1 MVCIVTLHSCRSNF
15 SQFSVFSPF
24 FASFLGYHRMALVMT
39 ANERRA
45 LLIAAK
51 CAQAM
56 QVVARLRVSLRI
68 VKEKVRA
75 ESRAAERLKAK
86 GEVKAKSRTV
96 VKKTKKGMAKMKKG
110 IVRTKAG
117 NGPRGRPALY
127 AGECVACVYRATG
140 RAGGPK
146 HFGPGCLVSKK

>member
-1 MVCIVTLHSCRSNF
+1 MAIVST
-15 SQFSVFSPF
+15 
-24 FASFLGYHRMALVMT
+24 AL
-39 ANERRA
+39 ERRA
-45 LLIAAK
+45 LMLSANLAELLQK
-51 CAQAM
+51 
-56 QVVARLRVSLRI
+56 VARVRVTLRI

-75 ESRAAERLKAK
+75 VSRADQRMIEK
-86 GEVKAKSRTV
+86 GEKKEKAMKV
-96 VKKTKKGMAKMKKG
+96 MKKGAAKTKKR

-146 HFGPGCLVSKK
+146 HFGPDCLVSKK

>member
-15 SQFSVFSPF
+15 SQFSIFSPF

-39 ANERRA
+39 ALERRA
-45 LLIAAK
+45 LVLSAK
-51 CAQAM
+51 LAEAM
-56 QVVARLRVSLRI
+56 QGVARIRVALRV

-75 ESRAAERLKAK
+75 ESRSAERLKEK
-86 GEVKAKSRTV
+86 GEVKAKSKTR
-96 VKKTKKGMAKMKKG
+96 VKKGAAKMKKG

-146 HFGPGCLVSKK
+146 HGGPDCLVSKK

>member
-1 MVCIVTLHSCRSNF
+1 MAIVST
-15 SQFSVFSPF
+15 
-24 FASFLGYHRMALVMT
+24 AL
-39 ANERRA
+39 ERRA
-45 LLIAAK
+45 LMLSGTLAELLQK
-51 CAQAM
+51 
-56 QVVARLRVSLRI
+56 VARVRVTLKI

-75 ESRAAERLKAK
+75 KSRADQRMIEK
-86 GEVKAKSRTV
+86 GEKKEEAVKVMKKGAA
-96 VKKTKKGMAKMKKG
+96 KTKKR

-146 HFGPGCLVSKK
+146 HGGPDCLKK

>member
-1 MVCIVTLHSCRSNF
+1 
-15 SQFSVFSPF
+15 
-24 FASFLGYHRMALVMT
+24 MT
-39 ANERRA
+39 ALERRA
-45 LLIAAK
+45 LVLSAK
-51 CAQAM
+51 LAEAM
-56 QVVARLRVSLRI
+56 QGVARIRVALRV

-75 ESRAAERLKAK
+75 ESRSAERLKEK
-86 GEVKAKSRTV
+86 GEVKAKSKTR
-96 VKKTKKGMAKMKKG
+96 VKKGAAKMKKG

-146 HFGPGCLVSKK
+146 HGGPDCLVSKK

>member
-1 MVCIVTLHSCRSNF
+1 MV
-15 SQFSVFSPF
+15 
-24 FASFLGYHRMALVMT
+24 MA

-45 LLIAAK
+45 LLVSAK
-51 CAQAM
+51 LAQAM

-86 GEVKAKSRTV
+86 GEVKAESRTV
-96 VKKTKKGMAKMKKG
+96 VKKGAAKMKKRL
-110 IVRTKAG
+110 VRTKAG

-146 HFGPGCLVSKK
+146 HGGPDCFKK